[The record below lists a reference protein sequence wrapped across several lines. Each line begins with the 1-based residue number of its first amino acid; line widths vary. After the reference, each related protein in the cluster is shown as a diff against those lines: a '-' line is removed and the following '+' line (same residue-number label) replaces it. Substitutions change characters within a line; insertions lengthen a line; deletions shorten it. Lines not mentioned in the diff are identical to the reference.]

1 MAINRRGQ
9 QHSTKILVID
19 DEALLRAMMC
29 DVLEAAGHKVV
40 VAASGDEGLI
50 LAKLEQPDCILLDIL
65 MPGMDGYESCLAL
78 KADPEL
84 AHFPVL
90 MASATSDLRV
100 IDQAE
105 RVGALSVLPKPIPV
119 EQLQHAVALALIS
132 PA

>member
-1 MAINRRGQ
+1 MATKGRGQ
-9 QHSTKILVID
+9 QQSTKILVID

-29 DVLEAAGHKVV
+29 DALEAAGHKVV
-40 VAASGDEGLI
+40 VARTGDEGLK
-50 LAKLEQPDCILLDIL
+50 LAKLERPDCILLDIM
-65 MPGMDGYESCLAL
+65 MPGMDGYETCLAL

-84 AHFPVL
+84 AHIPVL
-90 MASATSDLRV
+90 MTSATSDLRV

-105 RVGALSVLPKPIPV
+105 HVGAFTVLPKPVPM

>member
-1 MAINRRGQ
+1 MVTKGRGQ

-29 DVLEAAGHKVV
+29 DALEAAGHKVV
-40 VAASGDEGLI
+40 VAASGDEGLK
-50 LAKLEQPDCILLDIL
+50 LAKLERPDCILLDIM
-65 MPGMDGYESCLAL
+65 MPGMDGYETCLAL

-84 AHFPVL
+84 VPIPVL
-90 MASATSDLRV
+90 MTSATSDLRV

-105 RVGALSVLPKPIPV
+105 RVGALSVLPKPIPA
-119 EQLQHAVALALIS
+119 EQLQHAVALALIF